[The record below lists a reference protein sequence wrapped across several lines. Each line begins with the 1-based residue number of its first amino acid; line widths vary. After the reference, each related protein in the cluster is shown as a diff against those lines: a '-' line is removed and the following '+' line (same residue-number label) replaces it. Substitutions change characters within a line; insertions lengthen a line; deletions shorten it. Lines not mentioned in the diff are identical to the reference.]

1 MSMRSIL
8 KKASIVSAAVLTVA
22 AVQVP
27 CMLPVGAQGALLSGS
42 IENNGGMPTLIR
54 QVPAYDA
61 PVYSAPVARVPYTA
75 GTTRTIVHQPVI
87 QRVYVRD
94 DRTYF
99 QKHPKVKAAAI
110 GAGVGTAAGAVT
122 GAISGHGIVR
132 GGLIGAGT
140 GAGVGL
146 VRSSQT
152 MKRHPIVN
160 DVATGSL
167 VGLGLG
173 AASGRGGRRAI
184 KGTGIG
190 AAVGL
195 GVGLLRNGLH

>member
-1 MSMRSIL
+1 MSMRSIF
-8 KKASIVSAAVLTVA
+8 KKASIVYTAVLSAA
-22 AVQVP
+22 AVQMQ
-27 CMLPVGAQGALLSGS
+27 CMLPAMAQGALLSGS

-61 PVYSAPVARVPYTA
+61 PYVAPVTVPYRA

-87 QRVYVRD
+87 QRVYVQD
-94 DRTYF
+94 NRTYW

-110 GAGVGTAAGAVT
+110 GGGVGAGVGAVT

-173 AASGRGGRRAI
+173 AASGRGTRRAV